1 VNKLPVLIFSIAI
14 VVFSAFS
21 TASAQDLQASWLEY
35 QNARTLLNE
44 SFVAID
50 ESWAIFNSSWNITE
64 NYQQVDASYVETIRA
79 WNEVKAA
86 EALVASTLGIILE
99 SPGGRVGGLPPL
111 RSSRPQRSSNTVP
124 WTPEPTWGSW
134 EELNKAWASLD
145 SGWAE
150 ANTAWNRLDIL
161 WVDLGEQSG
170 VIADYWAKVDA
181 EWANINAAWAA
192 INAAWAGQN

>member
-111 RSSRPQRSSNTVP
+111 RSSRPQRSST
-124 WTPEPTWGSW
+124 
-134 EELNKAWASLD
+134 
-145 SGWAE
+145 
-150 ANTAWNRLDIL
+150 
-161 WVDLGEQSG
+161 
-170 VIADYWAKVDA
+170 KVDA